1 MANVTMVR
9 IRMVAAA
16 TLLVELTLNEPT
28 GRTRSVLTETPYG
41 KY

>member
-9 IRMVAAA
+9 IMMVAAA

-28 GRTRSVLTETPYG
+28 GHISLSPHRNPVR
-41 KY
+41 